1 MAKKKTQ
8 KKEKEESTFDMVE
21 YVQEMEIPVWIKTG
35 FLYHTEVKKL
45 NLKSEKELMKEFDKF
60 MKGVE

>member
-1 MAKKKTQ
+1 
-8 KKEKEESTFDMVE
+8 MVE